1 MFISKYI
8 AMDNM
13 DDGLIHLT
21 NDSTINNE
29 INIDNLGKEESRQMI
44 RKLMAKMLS
53 DETDDNIK
61 DGCDILTKALN
72 NYDQLDQNMIAR
84 LNDIFSNDLIKKK
97 EYSDIIKAIGQGS
110 TVVYFKSAQLFK
122 VYKKT
127 ELESLLGGQLR
138 TIYKQLNESFEM
150 VPNES
155 KQKIVMLCDSSLE
168 DKIEPIKTHIVQFM
182 INEGITQFTDND
194 IVCYKGKDAL
204 EIIINDYYVDSQEE
218 HDKIVQKL
226 LKYITQQEKS
236 SNIERYIATGTYSE
250 FDGVKMIPMPSEK
263 ELFATNY
270 IEPLLTMI
278 SNVQECNGFK
288 NQIHLNV
295 TINNNNVDNS
305 VDNSINT
312 TNNTTIHESQESN
325 ENNLYDFIK
334 HIREDRPD
342 WYKESKWIKKD
353 IILEKYNEIYENIS
367 KRAMSMMFKDILYK
381 HEKRQA
387 ENKIRYMFV
396 KLIKIENL

>member
-21 NDSTINNE
+21 DGNTIKS
-29 INIDNLGKEESRQMI
+29 KEAKIQMI
-44 RKLMAKMLS
+44 RKMMEELLEE
-53 DETDDNIK
+53 DVDDTVK
-61 DGCDILTKALN
+61 DGFIAMKAIID
-72 NYDQLDQNMIAR
+72 NYESIDKDMVER
-84 LNDIFSNDLIKKK
+84 LNDIFSNNLIKKK
-97 EYSDIIKAIGQGS
+97 EYADIIKAIGQGS

-127 ELESLLGGQLR
+127 ELETLLGGQLR
-138 TIYKQLNESFEM
+138 TIYKQLNESYEV

-182 INEGITQFTDND
+182 INEGITQFTNKD

-288 NQIHLNV
+288 NQIHLNI

-353 IILEKYNEIYENIS
+353 IILEKYNEKYENIS